1 MATKMSRGKGGVY
14 SMDGNKNE
22 KGGKESVYSMDGNEN
37 EKRGRV
43 HTQW

>member
-1 MATKMSRGKGGVY
+1 
-14 SMDGNKNE
+14 MDGNKNE